1 MGIEVQTVKLLL
13 LARQAGVDFSD
24 ALTIGHQDVLV
35 SPPNMMS
42 AFEQFGERLTTED
55 ADTLSGRENRFSDA
69 LFRRLGASKI
79 DSLDISSF
87 EGATLIHDL
96 NRPLPS
102 DMAGR
107 FSVVFDGGTLE
118 HVFNCT
124 TALASYMAL
133 PRVGGHLLIAVPSN
147 NEMGHGFYQFSPE
160 FFFRTLT
167 PENGYRLCGVF
178 LVPMFLDVDWLRARD
193 PATVGRRVG
202 FNAPRRPSYLFVIAQ
217 RVQSVPIFAQNP
229 QQSDYSAE
237 WGTGE
242 ARDTSGHGVG
252 GGWKARVLSLL
263 PQRLGMTVLNWRAS
277 RARHDAEALTRFVP
291 GRDRI
296 QAG

>member
-13 LARQAGVDFSD
+13 LARQAGVDFGD
-24 ALTIGHQDVLV
+24 ALTIGRQDMLI
-35 SPPNMMS
+35 SPEDMAS
-42 AFEQFGERLTTED
+42 AFARFGETLSAQD
-55 ADTLSGRENRFSDA
+55 AELLSGRRDRFSDA
-69 LFRRLGASKI
+69 LFRRLGARSV
-79 DSLDISSF
+79 DALDISGF

-96 NRPLPS
+96 NRPLPE

-118 HVFNCT
+118 HVFHCT

-133 PRVGGHLLIAVPSN
+133 PRMGGHLLIAVPAN

-167 PENGYRLCGVF
+167 PENGYRLCGLF
-178 LVPMFLDVDWLRARD
+178 LVPMFADADWLRARD
-193 PATVGRRVG
+193 PATAGRRVG
-202 FNAPRRPSYLFVIAQ
+202 FNAPRKPSYLFVIAQ
-217 RVQSVPIFAQNP
+217 RVERAPAFAQTP

-237 WGTGE
+237 WATGV
-242 ARDTSGHGVG
+242 ARETGGHGIG
-252 GGWKARVLSLL
+252 QGWKARVLSLL
-263 PQRLGMTVLNWRAS
+263 PPRVGTAVLDWRAS
-277 RARHDAEALTRFVP
+277 LARPDAGTLTRFAP
-291 GRDRI
+291 GSDPL